1 MEKRLVT
8 GWRLALFS
16 ILLVSVA
23 FYLPTLT
30 GGAVWDDFDLMSGNG
45 FGGNNLTSAFTHPF
59 LGHYFRPLTAATFVL
74 DSTFAR
80 STPIFYHQTNII
92 IHSVTALLVSCLAYV
107 LTKKQTAG
115 MLAGLFFVT
124 QPMQVGTTAW
134 IGGRT
139 DSLSSLFLVAFMLS
153 LVLYH
158 QTQKRAWLIAS
169 TFAFFLASISK
180 EQAFAALPAVPL
192 SVFAFGSKKWPDAWK
207 ICIPYA
213 VATLCFIGMWMMDA
227 PPPSHANNSL
237 IGTLFLGLRTA
248 SLYGLGFL
256 FPNRQSIFTWTL
268 ENYKGPL
275 WISLGAALLV
285 TGGFLFR
292 FCWLRNRQ
300 VAWVAVCGILVYIP
314 ISNIPTVPSFVA
326 GPYRCG
332 EAGACFACL
341 LGIGLAWSLTPKR
354 WPIAIPFAAN
364 LVTGGMVAWWGLHVW
379 TSPQIFFK
387 EAALT
392 DPHFIVGVT
401 NYANT
406 VDTDGQYKT
415 AFDLTNNLLVWIF
428 GTEKWE
434 ELLRAKQLA
443 AFTPDVNARLK
454 TNVGIPDMR
463 ALGWVFNSHSGILA
477 HLHKEADAIEVAK
490 DSVLIAPKDSRNQF
504 AYGKLLIKTN
514 RKEALE
520 HWEYALKLSPKY
532 WQCARALGHEKMVDG
547 NYAEAV
553 KLLEP
558 AMVSISWNGDA
569 WIDLA
574 EAKMGIRDYKGA
586 GVALDKAAGSLFQ
599 VKEKI
604 AKERKKLNELIAQS
618 KKKLK

>member
-16 ILLVSVA
+16 IFLVSVA

-45 FGGNNLTSAFTHPF
+45 FGGNSLTSAFTHPF
-59 LGHYFRPLTAATFVL
+59 LGHYFRPLTAASFVL

-80 STPIFYHQTNII
+80 ATPIFYHQTNIL
-92 IHSVTALLVSCLAYV
+92 IHAVTALLVSCLAYV

-153 LVLYH
+153 LVLYY
-158 QTQKRAWLIAS
+158 QTEKKAWLLAS
-169 TFAFFLASISK
+169 TVGFFLASISK
-180 EQAFAALPAVPL
+180 EQAFASIVAVPL
-192 SVFAFGSKKWPDAWK
+192 SVFAFGSKKWEDAWK

-213 VATLCFIGMWMMDA
+213 VATVLFVVLWMLDA
-227 PPPSHANNSL
+227 PPPSHADNSL
-237 IGTLFLGLRTA
+237 IGTLLLGLRTT

-256 FPNRQSIFTWTL
+256 IPNRQSIFTWTL
-268 ENYKGPL
+268 ENYQGPM
-275 WISLGAALLV
+275 WISIGAALLIS
-285 TGGFLFR
+285 GGFLFR
-292 FCWLRNRQ
+292 YCWQRNRQ
-300 VAWVAVCGILVYIP
+300 VAWVAVCALLVYIP
-314 ISNIPTVPSFVA
+314 VSNIPTVPSFVA

-332 EAGACFACL
+332 EAGTCIACL
-341 LGIGLAWSLTPKR
+341 LGIGLAWALTPRR

-364 LVTGGMVAWWGLHVW
+364 LVLGGMVAWWGLHVW
-379 TSPQIFFK
+379 ATPQLFFK

-406 VDTDGQYKT
+406 IDTDGQPKE
-415 AFDLTNNLLVWIF
+415 AFHWTNNLLVWIF
-428 GTEKWE
+428 GTENWE
-434 ELLRAKQLA
+434 ELLRTKKKA

-454 TNVGIPDMR
+454 TNVGIPDMK
-463 ALGWVFNSHSGILA
+463 ALGWVFNSHSGILSRI
-477 HLHKEADAIEVAK
+477 HREGDAIEVAK
-490 DSVLIAPKDSRNQF
+490 DSILVAPADSRNHF
-504 AYGKLLIKTN
+504 SYGKLILKID
-514 RKEALE
+514 RKEALD
-520 HWEYALKLSPKY
+520 HWRYALKISPKF
-532 WQCARALGHEKMVDG
+532 WQCSRALGHEMMVDG

-558 AMVSISWNGDA
+558 TMVHIAWNGDA

-574 EAKMGIRDYKGA
+574 EAKMAIRDYKGA
-586 GVALDKAAGSLFQ
+586 SLALDKAAGSLFQ
-599 VKEKI
+599 VKDKI
-604 AKERKKLNELIAQS
+604 SKERKKLKELMA
-618 KKKLK
+618 KP